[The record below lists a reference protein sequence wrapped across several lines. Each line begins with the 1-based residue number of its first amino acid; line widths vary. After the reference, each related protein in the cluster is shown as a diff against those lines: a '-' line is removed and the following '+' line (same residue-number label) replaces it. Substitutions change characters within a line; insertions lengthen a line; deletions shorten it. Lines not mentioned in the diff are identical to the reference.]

1 VTPAPLLQLAV
12 DDAPHGGG
20 EDGAALRVRVG
31 PWPAPGLGADEAE
44 AQITVRI
51 ADPTLAAAV
60 TERIAAA
67 LVAATGALA
76 RTAPDAARVI
86 ALRSRKA
93 LARRI
98 EAVAGA
104 IAIVPVTERNAR
116 HLLELVDAIRAAGAL
131 AVQLVWDG
139 EAPPRER
146 VERPVFAVLERA
158 RATPLGPP
166 VVLAADA
173 RPAAALRFL
182 VAHGLRTDR

>member
-1 VTPAPLLQLAV
+1 VTPSPLLQLAV

-20 EDGAALRVRVG
+20 KDDDALRVRVG
-31 PWPAPGLGADEAE
+31 RPQAPDHGE
-44 AQITVRI
+44 AQIAVQI
-51 ADPTLAAAV
+51 ADPALAAAV

-76 RTAPDAARVI
+76 SAAPDAARVI

-93 LARRI
+93 LARRV
-98 EAVAGA
+98 EDVAGA
-104 IAIVPVTERNAR
+104 LAIVPVTERNAR

-146 VERPVFAVLERA
+146 VEHHVFAVLERA

-166 VVLAADA
+166 VVLATDS

-182 VAHGLRTDR
+182 VANNR